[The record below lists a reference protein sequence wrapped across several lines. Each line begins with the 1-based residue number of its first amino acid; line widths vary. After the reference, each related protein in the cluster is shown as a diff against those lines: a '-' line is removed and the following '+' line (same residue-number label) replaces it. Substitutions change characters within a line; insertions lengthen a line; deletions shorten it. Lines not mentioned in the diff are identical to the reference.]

1 MVRGGSYVAPADD
14 CAYIRVCVRLKVV
27 VEMRIVGQC
36 LVRRA
41 VAVVVE
47 GVERRAD
54 RLMLAGEDCGGVAL
68 EAPRMHVAYRRA
80 SFADAL
86 GLRIDANST

>member
-1 MVRGGSYVAPADD
+1 MVCRDGCVASADD
-14 CAYIRVCVRLKVV
+14 CAYIHVFVRLKVV
-27 VEMRIVGQC
+27 VKMRIVGQC